1 MTVIIVKATGSR
13 GKTETLKELIELL
26 KNENG
31 EFIINEKDPNG
42 KDFFAILEWNDR
54 KIGIITQ
61 GDPGTEWHVKEC
73 LSKCIEN
80 NVDFIVAAS
89 RTRYTPDSVY
99 NLLWNFIHD
108 HNAKGIET
116 STIVKYDGWGLPV
129 DETILNK
136 ICAENLLNII
146 RNINEDK

>member
-13 GKTETLKELIELL
+13 GKTETLNELIELL
-26 KNENG
+26 KNENS
-31 EFIINEKDPNG
+31 EFILNEEDPKG
-42 KDFFAILEWNDR
+42 KDIFVILSWNDR

-61 GDPGTEWHVKEC
+61 GDSGSEWHVNDC
-73 LSKCIEN
+73 LKKCVEN
-80 NVDFIVAAS
+80 NVEFIVAAS

-116 STIVKYDGWGLPV
+116 STIVKYDGWGMPF

-136 ICAENLLNII
+136 ICAENIKNII
-146 RNINEDK
+146 QKF